1 MPTTAN
7 SSTEPVVNTIWSL
20 EEKIFSLIVKEP
32 DLLKKVITKTLIN
45 HHSKELQN
53 SQTMY
58 GIFFANLGSIISV

>member
-1 MPTTAN
+1 M
-7 SSTEPVVNTIWSL
+7 EL
-20 EEKIFSLIVKEP
+20 GRKKQSLIVKEP